1 MESYFKNSAY
11 KNTDLKATAQLKLKF
26 SLVWYKLTNN
36 IKNQNRLYSA
46 EESEQ
51 LKTWRPLLALTMS
64 LVIVFSLIASIQ
76 LQKNDSLNF
85 SQMTPSPSDLSS
97 HFRLLMV
104 PAFSSQPFFED
115 ALKEAQPTLITNST
129 RAQVY
134 DFIVANPGIH
144 FRGICTGLSIAI
156 GAAEFHLGVLR
167 KAGLISFVKDGK
179 YKRFF
184 ASKMFSTRDMKL
196 ISLLRH
202 VTVRE
207 ILKKL
212 SSERTMSHSALAA
225 SLSMTSQGLTWQ
237 MNRLKEEG
245 VIGEKIDG
253 IKVTYSINQTFLQDL
268 PELIF
273 MCER

>member
-1 MESYFKNSAY
+1 
-11 KNTDLKATAQLKLKF
+11 
-26 SLVWYKLTNN
+26 
-36 IKNQNRLYSA
+36 
-46 EESEQ
+46 
-51 LKTWRPLLALTMS
+51 LKTWRPLLALVMS
-64 LVIVFSLIASIQ
+64 LVIVFSLVASVQ
-76 LQKNDSLNF
+76 FAKNDSLNF
-85 SQMTPSPSDLSS
+85 SQMAPSPSDLSS

-115 ALKEAQPTLITNST
+115 TLKEPQPSLMSNST

-134 DFIVANPGIH
+134 DFIVANPGVH

-184 ASKMFSTRDMKL
+184 ASKTFSTRDMKL

-202 VTVRE
+202 ETVRE

-212 SSERTMSHSALAA
+212 SSEKTISHSALA
-225 SLSMTSQGLTWQ
+225 SCLSMTSQGLTWQ

-245 VIGEKIDG
+245 VIEEKIEG
-253 IKVTYSINQTFLQDL
+253 IKVTYSINQTILQNL
-268 PELIF
+268 PELILI
-273 MCER
+273 CEP

>member
-1 MESYFKNSAY
+1 
-11 KNTDLKATAQLKLKF
+11 
-26 SLVWYKLTNN
+26 
-36 IKNQNRLYSA
+36 
-46 EESEQ
+46 
-51 LKTWRPLLALTMS
+51 MS
-64 LVIVFSLIASIQ
+64 LVIVFSLLASVQ
-76 LQKNDSLNF
+76 FAKNDSLSF
-85 SQMTPSPSDLSS
+85 SQMAPSPPDLSS
-97 HFRLLMV
+97 HFRLLMI

-115 ALKEAQPTLITNST
+115 ALKQPQPTLITNST

-134 DFIVANPGIH
+134 DFIVANPGVH

-184 ASKMFSTRDMKL
+184 ASKAFSARDMKL

-202 VTVRE
+202 ETVRE

-212 SSERTMSHSALAA
+212 SSEKTISHSTLAS

-245 VIGEKIDG
+245 IIEEKNDG
-253 IKVTYSINQTFLQDL
+253 IKVTYSINQTILQGL
-268 PELIF
+268 PELIV
-273 MCER
+273 MCAR